1 MKIYLKNYDKNYID
15 ILYLVF
21 GIATTLTKNSTKK
34 IDKQIFDLTE
44 DIRFLNNNYELVV
57 LEHNYLSSPKKLL
70 EYQKRFFENELSPID
85 IDNMKQIEFK
95 NDEVFIEKIF

>member
-1 MKIYLKNYDKNYID
+1 MTRII
-15 ILYLVF
+15 LVF
-21 GIATTLTKNSTKK
+21 CILFLIIATTLTKNSTKK

>member
-1 MKIYLKNYDKNYID
+1 MTRI
-15 ILYLVF
+15 ILIFCILFLVV
-21 GIATTLTKNSTKK
+21 ATTLTKNSTKK

-95 NDEVFIEKIF
+95 NDEVFIEKIFKNIEN

>member
-1 MKIYLKNYDKNYID
+1 MTRT
-15 ILYLVF
+15 ILILCILF
-21 GIATTLTKNSTKK
+21 LIIATTFTKNSTKK

-85 IDNMKQIEFK
+85 IKNMKQIEFK
-95 NDEVFIEKIF
+95 NDEVFIEKIFKNIKN

>member
-1 MKIYLKNYDKNYID
+1 MTRIIFIFC
-15 ILYLVF
+15 ILFLV
-21 GIATTLTKNSTKK
+21 IATTLTKNSTKK

-44 DIRFLNNNYELVV
+44 DIRFLNNNYELAV

>member
-1 MKIYLKNYDKNYID
+1 MTRI
-15 ILYLVF
+15 ILIFCILF
-21 GIATTLTKNSTKK
+21 LIIATTLTKNSTKK

-70 EYQKRFFENELSPID
+70 EYQKSFFENELSPID
-85 IDNMKQIEFK
+85 IKNIKQMEFK

>member
-1 MKIYLKNYDKNYID
+1 MTRI
-15 ILYLVF
+15 ILIFCILF
-21 GIATTLTKNSTKK
+21 LIIATTLTKNSTKK

-44 DIRFLNNNYELVV
+44 DIRFLNNNYELAV

>member
-1 MKIYLKNYDKNYID
+1 MTRI
-15 ILYLVF
+15 ILIFCILFLV
-21 GIATTLTKNSTKK
+21 IATTLTKNSTKK

-44 DIRFLNNNYELVV
+44 DIRFLNNNYELAV

>member
-1 MKIYLKNYDKNYID
+1 MTRI
-15 ILYLVF
+15 ILIFCILFLV
-21 GIATTLTKNSTKK
+21 IATTLTKNSTKK

-85 IDNMKQIEFK
+85 IKNMKQIEFK

>member
-1 MKIYLKNYDKNYID
+1 MTRI
-15 ILYLVF
+15 ILIFCILFLV
-21 GIATTLTKNSTKK
+21 IATTLTKNSTKK

-70 EYQKRFFENELSPID
+70 EYQRRFFENELSPID
-85 IDNMKQIEFK
+85 INNMKQIEFK
-95 NDEVFIEKIF
+95 NDEVFIEKIFKNIEN

>member
-1 MKIYLKNYDKNYID
+1 MTRI
-15 ILYLVF
+15 ILIFCILFLVV
-21 GIATTLTKNSTKK
+21 ATTLTKNSTKK
-34 IDKQIFDLTE
+34 IDKQIFHLTE

-70 EYQKRFFENELSPID
+70 EYQRRFFENELSPID
-85 IDNMKQIEFK
+85 IKNMKQIEFK

>member
-1 MKIYLKNYDKNYID
+1 MTKT
-15 ILYLVF
+15 ILIFCILF
-21 GIATTLTKNSTKK
+21 LIIATTLTKNSTKK

-57 LEHNYLSSPKKLL
+57 LEDNYLSSPKKLL

>member
-1 MKIYLKNYDKNYID
+1 MTRI
-15 ILYLVF
+15 ILIFCILF
-21 GIATTLTKNSTKK
+21 LIIATTLTKNSTKK

-85 IDNMKQIEFK
+85 IKNIKQMEFK
-95 NDEVFIEKIF
+95 NDEVFIEKIFKNIEN

>member
-1 MKIYLKNYDKNYID
+1 MTRI
-15 ILYLVF
+15 ILIFCILFLV
-21 GIATTLTKNSTKK
+21 IATTLTKNSTKK

-95 NDEVFIEKIF
+95 NDEVFIEKIFKNIEN

>member
-1 MKIYLKNYDKNYID
+1 MTRI
-15 ILYLVF
+15 ILIFCILFLVV
-21 GIATTLTKNSTKK
+21 ATTLTKNSTKK

-85 IDNMKQIEFK
+85 IKNMKQIEFK

>member
-1 MKIYLKNYDKNYID
+1 MTRII
-15 ILYLVF
+15 LVF
-21 GIATTLTKNSTKK
+21 CILFLIIATTLTKNSTKK

-70 EYQKRFFENELSPID
+70 EYQKSFFENELSPID
-85 IDNMKQIEFK
+85 IKNMKQIEFK

>member
-1 MKIYLKNYDKNYID
+1 MTRII
-15 ILYLVF
+15 LVF
-21 GIATTLTKNSTKK
+21 CILFLIIATTLTKNSTKK
-34 IDKQIFDLTE
+34 IDKQIFYLTE
-44 DIRFLNNNYELVV
+44 DIRFLKNNYELVV

>member
-1 MKIYLKNYDKNYID
+1 MTRI
-15 ILYLVF
+15 ILIFCILFLV
-21 GIATTLTKNSTKK
+21 IATTLTKNSTKK

-70 EYQKRFFENELSPID
+70 EYQKSFFENELSPID
-85 IDNMKQIEFK
+85 IKNIKQMEFK
-95 NDEVFIEKIF
+95 NDEVFIEKIFKNIEN

>member
-1 MKIYLKNYDKNYID
+1 MTRI
-15 ILYLVF
+15 ILIFCILLLIV
-21 GIATTLTKNSTKK
+21 ATTVTKNSTKK

-70 EYQKRFFENELSPID
+70 EYQRRFFENELSPID
-85 IDNMKQIEFK
+85 IKNMKQIEFK

>member
-1 MKIYLKNYDKNYID
+1 MTRI
-15 ILYLVF
+15 ILIFCILFLV
-21 GIATTLTKNSTKK
+21 IATTLTKNSTKK

-57 LEHNYLSSPKKLL
+57 LEDNYLSSPKKLL